1 MLGLPQ
7 LLEEDVRVIDAALDE
22 LLRKSDTDV
31 ALIIDKGGPL
41 LSQRGKYEQY
51 DTMTMAALA
60 AGSFCATEAIAER
73 VGETNFTT
81 IYQQGD
87 QCSMLVSSIDD
98 TVLLIIIFR
107 ADLSAG
113 AVKFYAKIACTKVSV
128 QLQKAR
134 GRAPGTTLD
143 LVSMNLPDAA
153 ADIFHKRPGSQDQA
167 NPG

>member
-1 MLGLPQ
+1 MIGLPE
-7 LLEEDVRVIDAALDE
+7 LLEEDIRVIDAALDE

-31 ALIIDKGGPL
+31 ALVIDKGGPL

-60 AGSFCATEAIAER
+60 AGAFCATEAIAER
-73 VGETNFTT
+73 VGETNFTS

-98 TVLLIIIFR
+98 SLLLIIIFR

-113 AVKFYAKIACTKVSV
+113 AIKFYAKLACSKVAA
-128 QLQKAR
+128 QLQYAR
-134 GRAPGTTLD
+134 SRAPGSILD
-143 LVSMNLPDAA
+143 LVSMNLPST
-153 ADIFHKRPGSQDQA
+153 ADIFKKTGTQTPN